1 MGPQKAGVGKAV
13 TCWAWGGGGEWRL
26 PPCLGLPGATFLGIP
41 DRVAAASGPA
51 GLISRRLLLTTG

>member
-13 TCWAWGGGGEWRL
+13 TCWAWGGGGEWR
-26 PPCLGLPGATFLGIP
+26 LPGATFLGIP